1 MLLFRSLTP
10 IRRRRQFAR
19 RERRRIGQ
27 RVQPTKNDGISIATT
42 QHIAYDDDDMSLHTP
57 LPLDHIDLA
66 AAVSSMRANESAVH
80 FAPNV
85 TAINLP
91 FVSVS
96 SPSIHDDDKTEHWC
110 VEDRY
115 RR

>member
-1 MLLFRSLTP
+1 MLLFRSLSP

-27 RVQPTKNDGISIATT
+27 RVQPTAGKSVTIATT
-42 QHIAYDDDDMSLHTP
+42 HHVAYDDDDMSLHTP

-66 AAVSSMRANESAVH
+66 AAVSSMRAGESAVH

-96 SPSIHDDDKTEHWC
+96 SPSIHDYDKTEPWC
-110 VEDRY
+110 VADCS